1 MITIRI
7 ILRIAFALAALVAAA
22 FSAPL
27 SSAQAAPARVTI
39 GIYLND
45 IQAIDLRANSYVLDA
60 YIWFRWTDP
69 ELDPSATFEFMNTFD
84 PESHV
89 RTFLYDEP
97 QPQPDGTLYQV
108 IRHQGAFSQK
118 FPIHR
123 FPFDHQQ
130 LVLVVEDS
138 VSGASDLEYVPDT
151 TPATLNPR
159 IALPGF
165 RIGETRLELGQY
177 DYPTNF
183 GDLAETGSMAYSR
196 AVLVVPISR
205 PVSSGLLKTFVPIW
219 LIMLAALLALF
230 LDPEH
235 VEARIG
241 LAVTSLLALV
251 AMQFTQQ
258 GSLPEVSYLTLTD
271 QVYLASFAYIILVI
285 AIVVRA
291 TRSDQRGLVRGTEA
305 QARRIASSGPVY
317 ALLLTLLYAGA
328 LGALFASSFLIT

>member
-1 MITIRI
+1 MTV
-7 ILRIAFALAALVAAA
+7 LRALGVIAALALAVFCGWRAE
-22 FSAPL
+22 
-27 SSAQAAPARVTI
+27 AQAAPARVTI
-39 GIYLND
+39 GVYLND
-45 IQAIDLRANSYVLDA
+45 IQAVDLRANSYVLDV

-69 ELDPSATFEFMNTFD
+69 GIDPAATFEFMNTFD

-89 RTFLYDEP
+89 RTVLYETP
-97 QPQPDGTLYQV
+97 QPQPDGSLYQV

-123 FPFDHQQ
+123 FPFDRQQ
-130 LVLVVEDS
+130 LVLIVEDS
-138 VSGASDLEYVPDT
+138 VSGIAALEYVADT
-151 TPATLNPR
+151 APATLNPR

-165 RIGETRLELGQY
+165 NIGAARLAFGQS

-183 GDLAETGSMAYSR
+183 GDLADPAGMAYSR
-196 AVLVVPISR
+196 AVLTVPISR
-205 PVSSGLLKTFVPIW
+205 PVSSGLLKTFVPVW

-258 GSLPEVSYLTLTD
+258 GSLPEVAYLTLTD

-291 TRSDQRGLVRGTEA
+291 TRRDQRGLVRGTDA
-305 QARRIASSGPVY
+305 DARRAASSGPVF
-317 ALLLTLLYAGA
+317 ALGLTLLYAVVLA
-328 LGALFASSFLIT
+328 ALFAYSFLVT

>member
-1 MITIRI
+1 MT
-7 ILRIAFALAALVAAA
+7 LVQAAFRAFVLLAALIAA
-22 FSAPL
+22 SVWAPPAG
-27 SSAQAAPARVTI
+27 AQDAPGRVTI
-39 GIYLND
+39 GVYLND
-45 IQAIDLRANSYVLDA
+45 IQAIDLRANSYVLDV
-60 YIWFRWTDP
+60 YIWFRWNDP
-69 ELDPSATFEFMNTFD
+69 DIDPSATFEFMNTFD
-84 PESHV
+84 PEAHV
-89 RTFLYDEP
+89 RTVLYELP
-97 QPQPDGTLYQV
+97 QPQPDGSLYQV

-123 FPFDHQQ
+123 FPFDRQQ
-130 LVLVVEDS
+130 LVLIVEDS
-138 VSGASDLEYVPDT
+138 VSGIADMEYVPDT
-151 TPATLNPR
+151 SPATLNPR
-159 IALPGF
+159 ITLPGF
-165 RIGETRLELGQY
+165 NIGSARLDIGQS

-183 GDLAETGSMAYSR
+183 GDLADADGMAYSR

-205 PVSSGLLKTFVPIW
+205 PVNSGLWKTFVPVW

-258 GSLPEVSYLTLTD
+258 GSLPEVAYLTLTD

-291 TRSDQRGLVRGTEA
+291 TRGDQRGLVRGTAE
-305 QARRIASSGPVY
+305 QSRRVASSGPIY
-317 ALLLTLLYAGA
+317 AVVLTLFYAAVLAG
-328 LGALFASSFLIT
+328 LFTYSLVLT